1 MANAKVD
8 TASDWGEIIS
18 VDDQKKGPR
27 GQKKQYENG
36 LLLLLGGLVLDSE
49 ACVVMHPDYCVP
61 RSNFPATVDGKEAC
75 KNARQ
80 ALGAR
85 LKTHHEELVRRGD
98 LPEGTRLSINWH
110 PSDGS
115 ARADRPQCSLKRLPV
130 KA

>member
-1 MANAKVD
+1 
-8 TASDWGEIIS
+8 
-18 VDDQKKGPR
+18 
-27 GQKKQYENG
+27 
-36 LLLLLGGLVLDSE
+36 
-49 ACVVMHPDYCVP
+49 MHPDYCVP

-130 KA
+130 KV